1 MRLALKLALE
11 SEQARAQEL
20 VLQERALLQARLEPQ
35 VQALVQVRAQ
45 AQQEPQVRTQL
56 EPQVQV

>member
-1 MRLALKLALE
+1 MRLVLE
-11 SEQARAQEL
+11 LVLEPGPDRVQVL

-35 VQALVQVRAQ
+35 V
-45 AQQEPQVRTQL
+45 RTQL